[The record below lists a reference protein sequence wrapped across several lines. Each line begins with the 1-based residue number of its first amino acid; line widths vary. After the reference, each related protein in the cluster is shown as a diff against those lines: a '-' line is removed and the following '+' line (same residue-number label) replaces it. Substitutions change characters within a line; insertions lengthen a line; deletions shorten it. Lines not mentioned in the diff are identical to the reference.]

1 MAIIIECPN
10 ENYSL
15 ENNKNIKLFLAGG
28 ITFCENWQ
36 ILMIDKLKHIENLTI
51 YNPRRSN
58 FDIYNKDLLE
68 EQIVWEYNHLRD
80 CNIISFWFAK
90 ETLNPITLYE
100 LGKANASNK
109 KIFVGIDDDYKRKD
123 DVIIQTKLI
132 NNINDFYNSVDLLS
146 SKIEEYIK
154 SN

>member
-10 ENYSL
+10 ENYTL

-28 ITFCENWQ
+28 ITGCENWQ
-36 ILMIDKLKHIENLTI
+36 ILMINKLKDVKNLTI
-51 YNPRRSN
+51 YNPRRKE
-58 FDIYNKDLLE
+58 FDVNDKNIME
-68 EQIVWEYNHLRD
+68 QQIVWEYNHLHKVD
-80 CNIISFWFAK
+80 IVSFWFAK

-109 KIFVGIDDDYKRKD
+109 EIIIGIDPEYVRKD

-132 NNINDFYNSVDLLS
+132 RNDIQTFYYDLDIMCELI
-146 SKIEEYIK
+146 KIL
-154 SN
+154 